1 MVEKNKKIGSSV
13 GATYWFRYSNTI
25 MWTEENLTELL
36 KGNGRMYWFF
46 EKRRVVILKIEE
58 ELNFLCRN
66 RILIFFRRVYINP
79 NIVVAYINEA

>member
-1 MVEKNKKIGSSV
+1 
-13 GATYWFRYSNTI
+13 
-25 MWTEENLTELL
+25 MWTEENLPKLL
-36 KGNGRMYWFF
+36 
-46 EKRRVVILKIEE
+46 EKAMEECIYFLKKRGVLILKIEE